1 MSHGLKYAQW
11 IDSCPNNHTYKDA
24 NKQCL
29 QVVYDFLFKVSSKD
43 PLYKQSREYFDRLNQ
58 PLADEV
64 KNPAIMLKEFRRLRK
79 ILKGIQLNFNDDPV
93 TFVGSSHSTVS
104 ITYKSW
110 RGERVTALDQYA
122 RFLCGLDS
130 KFALQADHIRQVYRP
145 HIEKARNNRQ
155 PYEISVREDLI
166 VLDGS
171 LSQVVNVLTCKK
183 SLQCLGAS
191 NFKKIDGVTSL
202 HFG

>member
-1 MSHGLKYAQW
+1 MSHGLTYAQW
-11 IDSCPNNHTYKDA
+11 IDSSPNKDTIEEA

-29 QVVYDFLFKVSSKD
+29 QVIYDFLFKVSNND
-43 PLYKQSREYFDRLNQ
+43 PLYKKYREYFDRLNQ

-79 ILKGIQLNFNDDPV
+79 ILKGIQLNFGDDPV
-93 TFVGSSHSTVS
+93 TFVGSSHSTIP
-104 ITYKSW
+104 ITCQYW

-145 HIEKARNNRQ
+145 HIEKAKNKGQ
-155 PYEISVREDLI
+155 PYQIRVREDLI
-166 VLDGS
+166 VLDAA
-171 LSQVVNVLTCKK
+171 LSKVVNVLKRKK

-191 NFKKIDGVTSL
+191 DIKKIDGVTSL